1 MDLSEVTRFNRQ
13 AFTIPGNP
21 STDEYLVPVS
31 GGADSSALAILLK
44 ELAPDIPFRYVFTDT
59 GAEEKETLEMLDRLE
74 LWLGKPIERL
84 QSRGLFDLIA
94 DYNGFLPSPRDR
106 YCTRELKLVPFQ
118 NWIAQFAGKTKW
130 MFVGIRADEQSRL
143 AFTLPEVETVMPYI
157 DLGITREWVYRKL
170 AETVGISRSY
180 QTRSRS
186 GCTVCPYQRTSELVG
201 LLQRSP
207 VEFERGAAC
216 EKLNSSD
223 AERHLPGIP
232 LWKDTRLAK
241 NWHSLPVPI
250 SDEEIQKGKL
260 KKAKAP
266 DLFGARIFVG
276 GEFFMDGMLS
286 NDEFIWHQR
295 LVCFSTTLDGVKKQL
310 DGRYQ
315 HLLSTAE
322 VYDMTTEE
330 VREKAKFAIWYIELP
345 DDVFDPQGVKG
356 EGDDQSYTWHQGKS
370 YRQIRHVVE
379 WATRALHA
387 EFQRRQAAI
396 SAPLL
401 SVQYEW
407 SESAKSTL
415 AESTAPTGEVL
426 LSQWYQPTEKEVE
439 PESEEEVLRLMPCPM
454 CQL

>member
-1 MDLSEVTRFNRQ
+1 MDLSEVLHFSPQ
-13 AFTIPGNP
+13 AFVIPGNP
-21 STDEYLVPVS
+21 SSDEYLVPVS

-59 GAEEKETLEMLDRLE
+59 GAEEQETLEMLDRLE
-74 LWLGKPIERL
+74 RWLGRPIERL
-84 QSRGLFDLIA
+84 KSRGLFELIE

-106 YCTRELKLVPFQ
+106 WCTRELKLVPFR
-118 NWIAQFAGKTKW
+118 NWMAQFAGKTKW

-143 AFTLPEVETVMPYI
+143 AFTLPETETIMPFV
-157 DLGITREWVYRKL
+157 DLGITRDWVYRKL
-170 AETVGISRSY
+170 AATVGISKSY

-207 VEFERGAAC
+207 LEFERGAAC
-216 EKLNSSD
+216 EKLNPTD
-223 AERHLPGIP
+223 AERHGPGIP
-232 LWKDTRLAK
+232 LWQDTSSSR
-241 NWHSLPVPI
+241 NWHSLPVPL
-250 SDEEIQKGKL
+250 SDEEIKKGRL

-266 DLFGARIFVG
+266 DMFGARIFVG
-276 GEFFMDGMLS
+276 GEFFMDGMHFA
-286 NDEFIWHQR
+286 DEFIWHQR
-295 LVCFSTTLDGVKKQL
+295 MVCFSTTLDGVKKQL

-322 VYDMTTEE
+322 VYEMTDED
-330 VREKAKFAIWYIELP
+330 VRQKAKFAIWYIELP
-345 DDVFDPQGVKG
+345 NDVFDPQGVKG

-379 WATRALHA
+379 WATRVLHA
-387 EFQRRQAAI
+387 EYQHRLAATE
-396 SAPLL
+396 PHLL

-407 SESAKSTL
+407 AESAKSTL
-415 AESTAPTGEVL
+415 EEATAPTGEVL
-426 LSQWYQPTEKEVE
+426 LSQWYQPSEKEVE
-439 PESEEEVLRLMPCPM
+439 PESEEEALRLIPCPM

>member
-1 MDLSEVTRFNRQ
+1 MDLSEVLHLKLQ
-13 AFTIPGNP
+13 AFEIPGNP

-59 GAEEKETLEMLDRLE
+59 GAEEKEALEMLDRLE
-74 LWLGKPIERL
+74 RWLGKPIERL
-84 QSRGLFDLIA
+84 QSRGLFDLIG

-106 YCTRELKLVPFQ
+106 YCTRELKLVPFR

-143 AFTLPEVETVMPYI
+143 AFTLPEVETVMPYV

-170 AETVGISRSY
+170 AETVGISKSY

-216 EKLNSSD
+216 EKLNPKD
-223 AERHLPGIP
+223 AERHAPGIP
-232 LWKDTRLAK
+232 LWQDSGISL
-241 NWHSLPVPI
+241 NWHSLPVPM
-250 SDEEIQKGKL
+250 SEEEIQKGKL
-260 KKAKAP
+260 TKAKTP
-266 DLFGARIFVG
+266 DLFGSRVFVG
-276 GEFFMDGMLS
+276 GEFFMDGLLS

-295 LVCFSTTLDGVKKQL
+295 LVCFSPTLDGVKKQL

-322 VYDMTTEE
+322 VYHMTQEE

-345 DDVFDPQGVKG
+345 GDVFDPQGVKG

-370 YRQIRHVVE
+370 YRQIRHVVD

-396 SAPLL
+396 EAPLL

-407 SESAKSTL
+407 
-415 AESTAPTGEVL
+415 AESSRSALEKITAPAGAVL
-426 LSQWYQPTEKEVE
+426 LSQWYQASEKEVE
-439 PESEEEVLRLMPCPM
+439 PESEEEVLRLTPCPM
-454 CQL
+454 CQI